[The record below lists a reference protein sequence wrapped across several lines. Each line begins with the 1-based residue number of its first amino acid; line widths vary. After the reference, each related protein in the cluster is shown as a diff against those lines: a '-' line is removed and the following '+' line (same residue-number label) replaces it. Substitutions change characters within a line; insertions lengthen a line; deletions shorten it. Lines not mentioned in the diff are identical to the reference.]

1 MKYLKLAILFFI
13 LTFSITAYGATKEDI
28 ISLSNSVS
36 TCSGSTGALIKG
48 FKNSYTRMLNE
59 RDISS
64 SDLDI
69 IYSNI
74 SKAISIINSYDVCS
88 SDGKKNIPSNVK
100 SELYNLY
107 NNSNSIILSSPKI
120 TDKKEENNEVKT
132 TTKVDSNLVI
142 DKNNEEVKIYDNG
155 VLTNVI
161 KTTQKLNYVGTNKVV
176 KITIISLFIL
186 LIAFIT
192 LRIFKINPLLNN
204 SLIYCTILLLTITTL
219 FRENITLG
227 LDVISLMN
235 VNEKIATKEAT
246 VIDKKIVSYPT
257 YGTKYG
263 TIYLNNE
270 SDNIYFGDS
279 VNILK
284 QGVGTSSLYDIPGD
298 KEKVV
303 LSGHNTGIF
312 KNLSNLKNGNKI
324 VIETN
329 YAKFEYIVKT
339 SKIVNETDL
348 NSLEKDYDLILYTC
362 YPNKELYGN
371 KRLIIYAKLDKTKW
385 VGES

>member
-36 TCSGSTGALIKG
+36 TCPGSTGALIKG

-59 RDISS
+59 RDVSS

-74 SKAISIINSYDVCS
+74 SKAISIINNYDVCS
-88 SDGKKNIPSNVK
+88 GDGKKNIPSNVK
-100 SELYNLY
+100 SELYSLY

-161 KTTQKLNYVGTNKVV
+161 KTTQKLNYVGINKVV
-176 KITIISLFIL
+176 KITIISLLIL

-235 VNEKIATKEAT
+235 VNEKIANKEAT

-284 QGVGTSSLYDIPGD
+284 RGVGTSSLYDIPGD
-298 KEKVV
+298 KDKVV

-329 YAKFEYIVKT
+329 YAKFEYTVKT
-339 SKIVNETDL
+339 SKIVNETNL

>member
-36 TCSGSTGALIKG
+36 TCPGSTGALIKG

-59 RDISS
+59 RDVSS

-74 SKAISIINSYDVCS
+74 SKAISIINNYDVCS
-88 SDGKKNIPSNVK
+88 GDGKKNIPSNVK
-100 SELYNLY
+100 SELYSLY

-161 KTTQKLNYVGTNKVV
+161 KTTQKLNYVGINKVV
-176 KITIISLFIL
+176 KITIISLLIL

-192 LRIFKINPLLNN
+192 LRILKINPLLNN

-235 VNEKIATKEAT
+235 VNEKIANQEAT

-329 YAKFEYIVKT
+329 YAKFEYTVKT

>member
-74 SKAISIINSYDVCS
+74 SKAISIINNYDVCS
-88 SDGKKNIPSNVK
+88 NDGKKNIPSNVK
-100 SELYNLY
+100 SELYSLY

-176 KITIISLFIL
+176 KITIISLLIL
-186 LIAFIT
+186 LITFIT

-235 VNEKIATKEAT
+235 VNEKIANKEAT

-348 NSLEKDYDLILYTC
+348 NSLEKDYDLIMYTC

>member
-100 SELYNLY
+100 SELYSLY

-176 KITIISLFIL
+176 KVSIVSLTIL
-186 LIAFIT
+186 LITFIT
-192 LRIFKINPLLNN
+192 LIIFKINPLLNN

-235 VNEKIATKEAT
+235 VNEKIANKEAT
-246 VIDKKIVSYPT
+246 VIDKKIVSYPS

>member
-74 SKAISIINSYDVCS
+74 SKAISIINNYDVCS
-88 SDGKKNIPSNVK
+88 NDGKKNIPSNVK
-100 SELYNLY
+100 SELYSLY

-176 KITIISLFIL
+176 KITIISLLIL

-235 VNEKIATKEAT
+235 VNEKIANKEAT

-324 VIETN
+324 IIETN

>member
-13 LTFSITAYGATKEDI
+13 WTFSITAYGATKEDI

-36 TCSGSTGALIKG
+36 TCFGSTGALIKG

-74 SKAISIINSYDVCS
+74 SKAISIINNYDVCS
-88 SDGKKNIPSNVK
+88 NDGKKNIPSNVK
-100 SELYNLY
+100 SELYSLY

-176 KITIISLFIL
+176 KITIISLLIL
-186 LIAFIT
+186 LITFIT
-192 LRIFKINPLLNN
+192 LRILKINPLLNN

-235 VNEKIATKEAT
+235 VNEKIANKEAT

>member
-100 SELYNLY
+100 SELYSLY

-155 VLTNVI
+155 VLTDVI

-176 KITIISLFIL
+176 KITIISLLIL

-235 VNEKIATKEAT
+235 VNEKIANKEAT

-298 KEKVV
+298 EEKVV

>member
-36 TCSGSTGALIKG
+36 TCPGSTGALIKG

-59 RDISS
+59 RDVSS
-64 SDLDI
+64 SDLYI

-74 SKAISIINSYDVCS
+74 SKAISIINNYDVCS
-88 SDGKKNIPSNVK
+88 GDGKKNIPSNVK
-100 SELYNLY
+100 SELYSLY
-107 NNSNSIILSSPKI
+107 NNSNSIILRSPKI

-161 KTTQKLNYVGTNKVV
+161 KTTQKLNYVGINKGV
-176 KITIISLFIL
+176 KITIISLLIL

-192 LRIFKINPLLNN
+192 LRILKINPLLNN

-235 VNEKIATKEAT
+235 VNEKIANQEAT

-329 YAKFEYIVKT
+329 YAKFEYTVKT

>member
-36 TCSGSTGALIKG
+36 TCPGSTGALIKG

-59 RDISS
+59 RDVSS

-100 SELYNLY
+100 SELYSLY
-107 NNSNSIILSSPKI
+107 NNSNSIILRSPKI

-161 KTTQKLNYVGTNKVV
+161 KTTQKLNYVGINKVV
-176 KITIISLFIL
+176 KITIISLTIL
-186 LIAFIT
+186 LITFIT

-235 VNEKIATKEAT
+235 VNEKIANQETT
-246 VIDKKIVSYPT
+246 VIDKKIVSYPS

-279 VNILK
+279 INILK
-284 QGVGTSSLYDIPGD
+284 RGVGTSSLYDIPGD
-298 KEKVV
+298 KDKVV

-329 YAKFEYIVKT
+329 YAKFEYTVKT
-339 SKIVNETDL
+339 SKIVNETNL

>member
-59 RDISS
+59 RDVSS

-176 KITIISLFIL
+176 KITIISLLIL

>member
-36 TCSGSTGALIKG
+36 TCPGSTGALIKG

-59 RDISS
+59 RDVSS

-88 SDGKKNIPSNVK
+88 SDGKKNIPSKVK
-100 SELYNLY
+100 SELYSLY

-155 VLTNVI
+155 ILTNVI
-161 KTTQKLNYVGTNKVV
+161 KTTQKLNYVGINKGV
-176 KITIISLFIL
+176 KITIISLLIL

-192 LRIFKINPLLNN
+192 LRILKINPLLNN

-235 VNEKIATKEAT
+235 VNEKIANKEAT

-329 YAKFEYIVKT
+329 YAKFEYTVKT
-339 SKIVNETDL
+339 TKIVNETDI

-385 VGES
+385 VGE

>member
-100 SELYNLY
+100 SELYSLY

-219 FRENITLG
+219 FRENITFG

-235 VNEKIATKEAT
+235 VNEKIANKEAT

-348 NSLEKDYDLILYTC
+348 NSLEKDYDLIMYTC

>member
-59 RDISS
+59 RDVSS

-100 SELYNLY
+100 SELYSLY

-120 TDKKEENNEVKT
+120 TDKKEENNKVTT

-161 KTTQKLNYVGTNKVV
+161 KTTQKLNYVGINKVV
-176 KITIISLFIL
+176 KVSIILLTIL
-186 LIAFIT
+186 LITFIT

-235 VNEKIATKEAT
+235 VNEKIANQEAT

-298 KEKVV
+298 KDKVV

-329 YAKFEYIVKT
+329 YAKFEYNVKT

>member
-36 TCSGSTGALIKG
+36 TCPGSTGALIKG

-59 RDISS
+59 RDVSS

-74 SKAISIINSYDVCS
+74 SKAISIINNYDVCS
-88 SDGKKNIPSNVK
+88 GDGKKNIPSNVK
-100 SELYNLY
+100 SELYSLY
-107 NNSNSIILSSPKI
+107 NNSNSIILRSPKI

-161 KTTQKLNYVGTNKVV
+161 KTTQKLNYVGINKGV
-176 KITIISLFIL
+176 KITIISLLIL

-192 LRIFKINPLLNN
+192 LRILKINPLLNN

-235 VNEKIATKEAT
+235 VNEKIANQEAT

-284 QGVGTSSLYDIPGD
+284 QGIGTSSLYDIPGD
-298 KEKVV
+298 KDKVV

-329 YAKFEYIVKT
+329 YAKFEYTVKT

>member
-59 RDISS
+59 RDVSS

-100 SELYNLY
+100 SELYSLY
-107 NNSNSIILSSPKI
+107 NNSNSIILRSPKI

-176 KITIISLFIL
+176 KISIVSLTIL

-192 LRIFKINPLLNN
+192 LRILKINPLLNN

-235 VNEKIATKEAT
+235 VNEKIANKEAT

-324 VIETN
+324 IIETN

>member
-120 TDKKEENNEVKT
+120 TDKREENNEVKT

-176 KITIISLFIL
+176 KITIISLLIL
-186 LIAFIT
+186 LITFIT

-235 VNEKIATKEAT
+235 VNEKIANKEAT

-324 VIETN
+324 IIETN

>member
-100 SELYNLY
+100 SELYSLY

-176 KITIISLFIL
+176 KITIISLLIL

-192 LRIFKINPLLNN
+192 LRILKINPLLNN

-235 VNEKIATKEAT
+235 VNEKIANKEAT

-324 VIETN
+324 IIETN

>member
-59 RDISS
+59 RDVSS

-100 SELYNLY
+100 SELYSLY
-107 NNSNSIILSSPKI
+107 NNFNSIILSSPKI
-120 TDKKEENNEVKT
+120 IDKKEENNEVKT

-176 KITIISLFIL
+176 KITIISLLIL

-192 LRIFKINPLLNN
+192 LRILKINPLLNN

-235 VNEKIATKEAT
+235 VNEKIANKEAT

>member
-13 LTFSITAYGATKEDI
+13 LAFSITAYGATKEDI

-100 SELYNLY
+100 SELYSLY

-155 VLTNVI
+155 VLTDVI

-176 KITIISLFIL
+176 KITIISLLIL

-235 VNEKIATKEAT
+235 VNEKIANKEAT

-298 KEKVV
+298 EEKVV

>member
-64 SDLDI
+64 SNLDI

-100 SELYNLY
+100 SELYSLY

-176 KITIISLFIL
+176 KITIISLLIL

-235 VNEKIATKEAT
+235 VNEKIANKEAT

>member
-100 SELYNLY
+100 SELYSLY

-176 KITIISLFIL
+176 KITIISLLIL

-235 VNEKIATKEAT
+235 VNEKIANKEAT

>member
-1 MKYLKLAILFFI
+1 MKYLKLSIDFFI

-36 TCSGSTGALIKG
+36 TCPGSTGALIKG

-59 RDISS
+59 RDVSS

-74 SKAISIINSYDVCS
+74 SKAISIINNYDVCS
-88 SDGKKNIPSNVK
+88 GDGKKNIPSNVK
-100 SELYNLY
+100 SELYSLY

-161 KTTQKLNYVGTNKVV
+161 KTTQKLNYVGINKVV
-176 KITIISLFIL
+176 KVSIVLLTIL

-192 LRIFKINPLLNN
+192 LRILKINPLLNN

-235 VNEKIATKEAT
+235 VNEKIANQEAT

-257 YGTKYG
+257 YGIKYG

-298 KEKVV
+298 KDKVV

-339 SKIVNETDL
+339 SKIVNETDI

>member
-13 LTFSITAYGATKEDI
+13 LAFSITAYGATKEDI

-100 SELYNLY
+100 SELYSLY

-161 KTTQKLNYVGTNKVV
+161 KTTQKLNYVGINKVV
-176 KITIISLFIL
+176 KVSIISL
-186 LIAFIT
+186 LIFLITFIT

-235 VNEKIATKEAT
+235 VNEKIANKEAT

>member
-36 TCSGSTGALIKG
+36 TCPGSTGALIKG

-59 RDISS
+59 RDVSS

-100 SELYNLY
+100 SELYSLY

-161 KTTQKLNYVGTNKVV
+161 KTTQKLNYVGINKAV
-176 KITIISLFIL
+176 KVSIVLLTIL
-186 LIAFIT
+186 LITFIT

-235 VNEKIATKEAT
+235 VNEKIANKEAT

-298 KEKVV
+298 KDKVV

-329 YAKFEYIVKT
+329 YAKFEYTVKT

>member
-13 LTFSITAYGATKEDI
+13 LAFSITAYGATKEDI

-100 SELYNLY
+100 SELYSLY

-155 VLTNVI
+155 VLTDVI

-176 KITIISLFIL
+176 KITIISLLIL

-192 LRIFKINPLLNN
+192 LRILKINPLLNN

-235 VNEKIATKEAT
+235 VNEKIANKEAT

>member
-1 MKYLKLAILFFI
+1 
-13 LTFSITAYGATKEDI
+13 
-28 ISLSNSVS
+28 
-36 TCSGSTGALIKG
+36 
-48 FKNSYTRMLNE
+48 MLNE

-74 SKAISIINSYDVCS
+74 SKAIYIINNYDVCS

-100 SELYNLY
+100 SELYSLY

-155 VLTNVI
+155 VLTNGI

-176 KITIISLFIL
+176 KITIISLLIL

-235 VNEKIATKEAT
+235 VNEKIANKEAT

>member
-36 TCSGSTGALIKG
+36 TCPGSTGALIKG

-59 RDISS
+59 RDVSS

-74 SKAISIINSYDVCS
+74 SKAISIINNYDVCS
-88 SDGKKNIPSNVK
+88 GDGKKNIPSNVK
-100 SELYNLY
+100 SELYSLY

-161 KTTQKLNYVGTNKVV
+161 KTTQKLNYVGINKVV
-176 KITIISLFIL
+176 KVSIVLLTIL
-186 LIAFIT
+186 LITFIT
-192 LRIFKINPLLNN
+192 LRILKINPLLNN

-235 VNEKIATKEAT
+235 VNEKIANKEAT

-329 YAKFEYIVKT
+329 YAKFEYTVKT

-362 YPNKELYGN
+362 YPNKELYSN

>member
-36 TCSGSTGALIKG
+36 TCPGSTGALIKG

-59 RDISS
+59 RDVSS

-74 SKAISIINSYDVCS
+74 SKAISIINNYDVCS
-88 SDGKKNIPSNVK
+88 GDGKKNIPSNVK
-100 SELYNLY
+100 SELYSLY

-161 KTTQKLNYVGTNKVV
+161 KTTQKLNYVGINKVV
-176 KITIISLFIL
+176 KVSIVLLTIL
-186 LIAFIT
+186 LITFIT

-235 VNEKIATKEAT
+235 VNEKIANKEAT

-284 QGVGTSSLYDIPGD
+284 RGVGTSSLYDIPGD
-298 KEKVV
+298 KDKVV

-329 YAKFEYIVKT
+329 YAKFEYTVKT

>member
-100 SELYNLY
+100 SELYSLY

-176 KITIISLFIL
+176 KITIISLLIL

-192 LRIFKINPLLNN
+192 LRILKINPLLNN

-235 VNEKIATKEAT
+235 VNEKIANKEAT

>member
-36 TCSGSTGALIKG
+36 TCPGSTGALIKG

-59 RDISS
+59 RDVSS

-74 SKAISIINSYDVCS
+74 SKAISIINNYDVCS
-88 SDGKKNIPSNVK
+88 GDGKKNIPSNVK
-100 SELYNLY
+100 SELYSLY

-132 TTKVDSNLVI
+132 TIKVDSNLVI

-161 KTTQKLNYVGTNKVV
+161 KTTQKLNYVGINKVV
-176 KITIISLFIL
+176 KVSIVLLTIL
-186 LIAFIT
+186 LITFIT

-235 VNEKIATKEAT
+235 VNEKIANQEAT

-284 QGVGTSSLYDIPGD
+284 QGIGTSSLYDIPGD
-298 KEKVV
+298 KDKVV

-329 YAKFEYIVKT
+329 YAKFEYTVKT

>member
-36 TCSGSTGALIKG
+36 TCPGSTGALIKG

-59 RDISS
+59 RDVSS

-74 SKAISIINSYDVCS
+74 SKAISIINNYDVCS
-88 SDGKKNIPSNVK
+88 GDGKKNIPSNVK
-100 SELYNLY
+100 SELYSLY

-161 KTTQKLNYVGTNKVV
+161 KTTQKLNYVGINKVV
-176 KITIISLFIL
+176 KITIISLTIL
-186 LIAFIT
+186 LITFIT

-235 VNEKIATKEAT
+235 VNEKIANKEAT

-257 YGTKYG
+257 YGTNYG

-298 KEKVV
+298 KDKVV

-329 YAKFEYIVKT
+329 YAKFEYSVKT

>member
-36 TCSGSTGALIKG
+36 TCPGSTGALIKG

-59 RDISS
+59 RDVSS

-74 SKAISIINSYDVCS
+74 SKAISIINNYDVCS
-88 SDGKKNIPSNVK
+88 GDGKKNIPSNVK
-100 SELYNLY
+100 SELYSLY

-161 KTTQKLNYVGTNKVV
+161 KTTQKLNYVGINKVV
-176 KITIISLFIL
+176 KITIFSLLIL

-192 LRIFKINPLLNN
+192 LRILKINPLLNN

-235 VNEKIATKEAT
+235 VNEKIANKEAT

-284 QGVGTSSLYDIPGD
+284 RGVGTSSLYDIPGD
-298 KEKVV
+298 KDKVV

-329 YAKFEYIVKT
+329 YAKFEYTVKT

>member
-59 RDISS
+59 RDVSS

-100 SELYNLY
+100 SELYSLY

-161 KTTQKLNYVGTNKVV
+161 KTTQKLNYVGINKAV
-176 KITIISLFIL
+176 KVSIVLLTIL
-186 LIAFIT
+186 LITFIT

-219 FRENITLG
+219 FREDITLG

-235 VNEKIATKEAT
+235 VNEKIANQETT
-246 VIDKKIVSYPT
+246 VIDKKIVSYPS

-284 QGVGTSSLYDIPGD
+284 RGVGTSSLYDIPGD
-298 KEKVV
+298 KDKVV

-329 YAKFEYIVKT
+329 YAKFEYNVKT

>member
-36 TCSGSTGALIKG
+36 TCPGSTGALIKG

-59 RDISS
+59 RDVSS

-88 SDGKKNIPSNVK
+88 GDGKKNIPSNVK
-100 SELYNLY
+100 SELYSLY

-161 KTTQKLNYVGTNKVV
+161 KTTQKLNYVGINKVV
-176 KITIISLFIL
+176 KITIISLTIL
-186 LIAFIT
+186 LITFIT
-192 LRIFKINPLLNN
+192 LRILKINPLLNN

-235 VNEKIATKEAT
+235 VNEKIANQEAT

-284 QGVGTSSLYDIPGD
+284 QGIGTSSLYDIPGD
-298 KEKVV
+298 KDKVV

-329 YAKFEYIVKT
+329 YAKFEYTVKT

>member
-36 TCSGSTGALIKG
+36 TCPGSTGALIKG

-59 RDISS
+59 RDVSS

-100 SELYNLY
+100 SELYSLY

-161 KTTQKLNYVGTNKVV
+161 KTTQKLNYVGINKVV
-176 KITIISLFIL
+176 KVSIVLLTIL
-186 LIAFIT
+186 LITFIT

-235 VNEKIATKEAT
+235 VNEKIANKEAT

-284 QGVGTSSLYDIPGD
+284 RGVGTSSLYDIPGD
-298 KEKVV
+298 KDKVV

-329 YAKFEYIVKT
+329 YAKFEYTVKT

>member
-176 KITIISLFIL
+176 KVSIVSLTIL
-186 LIAFIT
+186 LITFIT

-235 VNEKIATKEAT
+235 VNEKIANKEAT

-324 VIETN
+324 IIETN

>member
-100 SELYNLY
+100 SELYSLY

-176 KITIISLFIL
+176 KITIISLLIL
-186 LIAFIT
+186 LITFIT

-235 VNEKIATKEAT
+235 VNEKIANKEAT

-284 QGVGTSSLYDIPGD
+284 QGVGTSSLYGIPGD

-348 NSLEKDYDLILYTC
+348 NSLEKDYDLIMYTC

>member
-36 TCSGSTGALIKG
+36 TCPGSTGALIKG

-59 RDISS
+59 RDVSS

-74 SKAISIINSYDVCS
+74 SKAISIINNYDVCS
-88 SDGKKNIPSNVK
+88 GDGKKNIPSNVK
-100 SELYNLY
+100 SELYSLY

-132 TTKVDSNLVI
+132 TIKVDSNLVI

-161 KTTQKLNYVGTNKVV
+161 KTTQKLNYVGINKVV
-176 KITIISLFIL
+176 KVSIVLLTIL
-186 LIAFIT
+186 LITFIT

-235 VNEKIATKEAT
+235 VNEKIANQEAT

-257 YGTKYG
+257 YGTNYG

-284 QGVGTSSLYDIPGD
+284 RGVGTSSLYDIPGD
-298 KEKVV
+298 KDKVV

-329 YAKFEYIVKT
+329 YAKFEYTVKT
-339 SKIVNETDL
+339 SKIVNETNL

>member
-36 TCSGSTGALIKG
+36 TCPGSTGALIKG

-59 RDISS
+59 RDVSS

-74 SKAISIINSYDVCS
+74 SKAISIINNYDVCS
-88 SDGKKNIPSNVK
+88 GDGKKNIPSNVK
-100 SELYNLY
+100 SELYSLY
-107 NNSNSIILSSPKI
+107 NNSNSIILRSPKI

-161 KTTQKLNYVGTNKVV
+161 KTTQKLNYVGINKGV
-176 KITIISLFIL
+176 KITIISLLIL

-192 LRIFKINPLLNN
+192 LRILKINPLLNN

-235 VNEKIATKEAT
+235 VNEKIANQEAT

-284 QGVGTSSLYDIPGD
+284 RGVGTSSLYDIPGD
-298 KEKVV
+298 KDKVV

-329 YAKFEYIVKT
+329 YAKFEYTVKT
-339 SKIVNETDL
+339 SKIVNETNL

>member
-74 SKAISIINSYDVCS
+74 SKAISIINNYDVCS
-88 SDGKKNIPSNVK
+88 NDGKKNIPSNVK
-100 SELYNLY
+100 SELYSLY

-120 TDKKEENNEVKT
+120 TDKREENNEVKT

-161 KTTQKLNYVGTNKVV
+161 KTNQKLNYVGTNKVV
-176 KITIISLFIL
+176 KVSIVSLTIL

-192 LRIFKINPLLNN
+192 LIIFKINQLLNN

-235 VNEKIATKEAT
+235 VNEKIANKEAT